1 MDGYVFFEV
10 DNMGNPIYGDKM
22 KELLNCE
29 KEHILFILS
38 AEYQANFSVE
48 LIDHKVII
56 IPEDVLKKID
66 IAIENK
72 EDRET
77 YMSISPVK
85 EFEEWLDSQIT
96 KNRIDVL
103 TTIEHYVSVARVC
116 KKKHTFMTYMYGS
129 RPRNNNGVVAQEI
142 DNNSLQIQIQ
152 QQSTMIQE
160 LKNEIQD
167 KKVYIDS
174 ILAHATNLD
183 NELKKYRN
191 WYEQSPR
198 YGERV
203 EELEKINEKCTQLDR
218 FTYFTNDIYYDGI
231 CPECGEKADHY
242 SYTEFGTNE
251 KGVSVS
257 ATETLYGN
265 EKVTEAD
272 PYRDAEWAEAN
283 KSERTGIEETD
294 IPTIILA
301 EASSA
306 REGVKLLLDIYENY
320 GCVAASGV
328 FVCDK
333 DEVWYVENCS
343 GTQYVAIKLNN
354 NMIFLEPNMA
364 VIGRVD
370 LDDENVIASKD
381 LIAVAKKAGTFVG
394 DEAKNIIDF
403 RASYA
408 RISEKMDQRMIDG
421 LNYLNATYK
430 YDSDALVADNTKFTI
445 SNLDASDKLVALYTN
460 IKADRKLD
468 KDDVFGYYKLSS
480 IGKASNQEIEIFQLF
495 KDRPVET
502 ATVGWVGVGNM
513 SYNVFVP
520 YYPMLIDGM
529 YKGYQVSTASA
540 AFTTEKP
547 DTFCTYGTS
556 WAQDAEG
563 NWQRVSGFKAYP
575 SNWKDSY
582 YFTFEGLGGYIANA
596 DKITGKPLKAEAKA
610 YVADQLAALQQE
622 LYKDFVT
629 TDQLAK
635 ADDARAL
642 ATENGKTM
650 AEKAHKLGVELVEYI
665 TKDEALQPS
674 VFTDVK
680 EGAYYVDAVNWAVD
694 KKVTSGKTE
703 TTFAPNDS
711 CTRAQAVTFLWRAA
725 GSPEP
730 TASEMTFTDVKADA
744 YYYKAVLWAVENKI
758 TSGMS
763 DTLFAPDAT
772 CSRSQIVTFLY
783 RMQNSPKSKAKN
795 PFTDVKADAYYANA
809 VLWAVEN
816 GVTTGASAT
825 TFDPAGDCTRGQ
837 IVTFL
842 YRCLSK

>member
-1 MDGYVFFEV
+1 MWR
-10 DNMGNPIYGDKM
+10 
-22 KELLNCE
+22 
-29 KEHILFILS
+29 
-38 AEYQANFSVE
+38 
-48 LIDHKVII
+48 
-56 IPEDVLKKID
+56 KI
-66 IAIENK
+66 
-72 EDRET
+72 
-77 YMSISPVK
+77 
-85 EFEEWLDSQIT
+85 
-96 KNRIDVL
+96 
-103 TTIEHYVSVARVC
+103 
-116 KKKHTFMTYMYGS
+116 S
-129 RPRNNNGVVAQEI
+129 RRR
-142 DNNSLQIQIQ
+142 S
-152 QQSTMIQE
+152 
-160 LKNEIQD
+160 
-167 KKVYIDS
+167 
-174 ILAHATNLD
+174 
-183 NELKKYRN
+183 
-191 WYEQSPR
+191 
-198 YGERV
+198 
-203 EELEKINEKCTQLDR
+203 
-218 FTYFTNDIYYDGI
+218 
-231 CPECGEKADHY
+231 Y

-283 KSERTGIEETD
+283 KSERIGIEETD

-320 GCVAASGV
+320 GCVVASGV

-343 GTQYVAIKLNN
+343 GTQYVAIKLND

-421 LNYLNATYK
+421 LNYLNAAYK

-520 YYPMLIDGM
+520 YYPMLIDSM

-540 AFTTEKP
+540 KFTTEKP

-610 YVADQLAALQQE
+610 YVADKLAALQQE

-635 ADDARAL
+635 VDDARAL

-650 AEKAHKLGVELVEYI
+650 AEKTHKLGVELVEYI

-730 TASEMTFTDVKADA
+730 TASEMTFTDVKADS

-783 RMQNSPKSKAKN
+783 RMQNSPESKAEN